1 MANRTIT
8 LNDGTEMPVL
18 GFGTCQFGGPETMIK
33 PLQVAFESGYRHFD
47 TAYTYKNEKVLGKAI
62 AGWIERKLVERKDLF
77 ITTKLP
83 MYGAHPER
91 VEKFFNSSL
100 NNLGLDYVDLYLI
113 HFPVPVKCMEK
124 EDTYLEEK
132 GVFLTEETNYIEVW
146 KILEKM
152 VDAGKIKNIGLSNF
166 NINQITKV
174 LKEARI
180 KPANLQIE
188 VHPYFQNNELIEF
201 CKKNGISVVAY
212 APLGSPELCIIF
224 RIASVPLRNI
234 PCIMDDDII
243 ITLSKK
249 YSKTPAQIILRFTMQ
264 RGLAAIPKSKNACH
278 IKENIDIFDFQLDE
292 NDMSILASLDKGNE
306 GRVCK
311 LDFKGILEHPEY
323 PFN

>member
-62 AGWIERKLVERKDLF
+62 SGWIEKKLVERKDLF

-83 MYGAHPER
+83 MYGVHPER

-100 NNLGLDYVDLYLI
+100 DRLGLDYVDLYLI
-113 HFPVPVKCMEK
+113 HFPVCGKYNEK
-124 EDTYLEEK
+124 EDTYLIENS
-132 GVFLTEETNYIEVW
+132 VFLTEETNYIEVW

-166 NINQITKV
+166 NISQITKI
-174 LKEARI
+174 LNEARI

-188 VHPYFQNNELIEF
+188 VHPYLQNNELIEF
-201 CKKNGISVVAY
+201 CKENGISVVAY
-212 APLGSPELCIIF
+212 APLASPEL
-224 RIASVPLRNI
+224 R
-234 PCIMDDDII
+234 
-243 ITLSKK
+243 T
-249 YSKTPAQIILRFTMQ
+249 ILKLT
-264 RGLAAIPKSKNACH
+264 GLP
-278 IKENIDIFDFQLDE
+278 
-292 NDMSILASLDKGNE
+292 
-306 GRVCK
+306 
-311 LDFKGILEHPEY
+311 
-323 PFN
+323 